1 MWGKWLKYQKGIE
14 NIIMYAFPALVV
26 YGCCSRQDIFHLI
39 QDWLVIKSGV
49 TGKQTGKML
58 QRAPYHCLPKVQ
70 STWKTTFDSNSLS
83 HLMKLGGN
91 ITNLSWPQSVTIWS
105 DREDSVL
112 WGKGIV
118 ERNCAHS
125 QTNNKVASN
134 FVYILSCS
142 PAHPLACF
150 ISIPWLLVAVQ
161 IIQDKNHD
169 RCLHRAPHSRE
180 HLVQASGLYQNRN
193 VGE

>member
-1 MWGKWLKYQKGIE
+1 MVEVSEGNRKHYYVCFPCSCCLWLLLKTG
-14 NIIMYAFPALVV
+14 
-26 YGCCSRQDIFHLI
+26 HLSF
-39 QDWLVIKSGV
+39 DPGLMVIKSGV

-70 STWKTTFDSNSLS
+70 STWKTFDSNSLS

-150 ISIPWLLVAVQ
+150 ISIP
-161 IIQDKNHD
+161 
-169 RCLHRAPHSRE
+169 
-180 HLVQASGLYQNRN
+180 
-193 VGE
+193 

>member
-1 MWGKWLKYQKGIE
+1 MVEVSEGNRKHYYVCFPCSCCLWLLLKTGHLSFDPGLIGNKKWCNRETDWKDATKSTIPLPTKGTIHME
-14 NIIMYAFPALVV
+14 NNIWF
-26 YGCCSRQDIFHLI
+26 
-39 QDWLVIKSGV
+39 K
-49 TGKQTGKML
+49 
-58 QRAPYHCLPKVQ
+58 
-70 STWKTTFDSNSLS
+70 SLS

-125 QTNNKVASN
+125 HTNNKVASN

-150 ISIPWLLVAVQ
+150 ISIPWLLAAVQ